1 MRWKGGSKFPMN
13 KDVFKLPN
21 VLSLLRILF
30 SVVLYLL
37 FMQHYR
43 GNIEVSPLLIFIL
56 YVVIA
61 LTDLV
66 DGVIARR
73 MGTVTEL
80 GKELDPMADKVLVFL
95 ILFAFFR
102 IHILPLWV
110 ILPVFLRDIFVH
122 SLRRRARMLG
132 LSFKTSGPA
141 KAKTAVQMLFIG
153 FVLAIP
159 VILSMPVSERLYNS
173 LADYMTG
180 SGIVISMFIIML
192 FTVYTGIDYYI
203 KYRRS
208 FHGE

>member
-1 MRWKGGSKFPMN
+1 MN

-43 GNIEVSPLLIFIL
+43 GNIEVSPLLIFFL

-122 SLRRRARMLG
+122 SLRRRARMLE

-159 VILSMPVSERLYNS
+159 ADPVHAGLRKAVQFTGGLHDRLRDRYQHVHYHAFYG
-173 LADYMTG
+173 LHRDRLLY
-180 SGIVISMFIIML
+180 
-192 FTVYTGIDYYI
+192 
-203 KYRRS
+203 
-208 FHGE
+208 